1 MDHNLHT
8 MPNNKLETTDCTNV
22 IGSTQPSKS
31 TKTPDISTVDVAT
44 ALCNSKKRTTTAI
57 DVSGPCDESIRD
69 SDTTQ
74 LQIVTTVKKV
84 FDKTENDALTTTTE
98 NATTLHCALNQ
109 TCFFFYLGT
118 PISVTRE
125 GRPKLQCIN
134 CEGALHS
141 PLCGCFCNRCPPEF
155 KNFLTQNAAEK
166 FENKSSILCHVC
178 HNSISEA
185 LK

>member
-1 MDHNLHT
+1 MKQQSF
-8 MPNNKLETTDCTNV
+8 P
-22 IGSTQPSKS
+22 
-31 TKTPDISTVDVAT
+31 TKTPNNNIIIHAAT
-44 ALCNSKKRTTTAI
+44 KLASFKKRKTI
-57 DVSGPCDESIRD
+57 DSSGSSDESIG
-69 SDTTQ
+69 DTTRADTLFNTVIERMYTTQ
-74 LQIVTTVKKV
+74 STMVTDVNEI
-84 FDKTENDALTTTTE
+84 DENPTYDGLTTP
-98 NATTLHCALNQ
+98 NLHATNLTCASNQ
-109 TCFFFYLGT
+109 TCFFIHLGT

-141 PLCGCFCNRCPPEF
+141 PLCGCFCNRCPPAF
-155 KNFLTQNAAEK
+155 NNFLTPNAAEK